1 MSEWVSQ
8 ELRTHHVVIMTT
20 KQRRSNYSKIWW
32 SQIQPSFQPTS
43 FLQRIARRR
52 ALYLSLSLAP
62 PASHLLLPKGASRAS
77 ARLVLCFLFSFF
89 SFFLFNGSAS
99 FHLHFRCFFFPAFFS
114 HYFFRIFLVFAWR
127 GGHKLVVVI
136 PPYLQISSP
145 LVLVWCL

>member
-52 ALYLSLSLAP
+52 ALYLSLSLLRLRIFFFQKELLA
-62 PASHLLLPKGASRAS
+62 HLL
-77 ARLVLCFLFSFF
+77 VLFFVFFFLFSRSFFFTVVLVFISTFSVFF
-89 SFFLFNGSAS
+89 SA
-99 FHLHFRCFFFPAFFS
+99 H
-114 HYFFRIFLVFAWR
+114 FFRIIFFVSSSFLLGG